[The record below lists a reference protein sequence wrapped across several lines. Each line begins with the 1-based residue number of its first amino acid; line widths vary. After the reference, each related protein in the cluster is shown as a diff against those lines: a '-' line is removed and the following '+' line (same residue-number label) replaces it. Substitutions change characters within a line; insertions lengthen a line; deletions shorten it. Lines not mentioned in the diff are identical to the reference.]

1 MGYHRRAMTRL
12 LRALPLLLWAG
23 CSPPAPTGPKIETKL
38 AKVERG
44 DIVLH
49 VTATGE
55 IKPVKEV
62 ELKSKA
68 SGQVVRFQKLPGDM
82 VEEGELIAELDKRV
96 EQRNL
101 TLQESNLLSAEANL
115 ALVKLKADADLKTAE
130 SEAAA
135 MREDE
140 KQKGAEL
147 ARLEKLSGEFVS
159 ESELS
164 SIRLAARLSQER
176 AKQAEAALS
185 LIQGRRDGDVRLA
198 EADVLKA
205 RVSVDDARERLRDTE
220 IRSPIRGV
228 LLKKLVEEGMI
239 VASGIS
245 ANSGGTAIAL
255 VADVS
260 KMIVEANVDETDIA
274 KVKKGQ
280 NVQISLLSGSSE
292 RFRGKVELI
301 VPKSELDSNVIIF
314 KVRIAMEGDAF
325 GKVYAGMTA
334 SVNIKVAETRGALT
348 VPSEALRMEKEGAV
362 VYVPDGEKS
371 KPVPVK
377 AGLDNG
383 EKAEILSG
391 LAEDAQVYVTHV
403 SIPETGPGR
412 RRGLRF

>member
-1 MGYHRRAMTRL
+1 VETRR
-12 LRALPLLLWAG
+12 
-23 CSPPAPTGPKIETKL
+23 

-68 SGQVVRFQKLPGDM
+68 SGQVVRFQKQPGDA
-82 VEEGELIAELDKRV
+82 VDEGELIAELDKRM

-115 ALVKLKADADLKTAE
+115 SLVKLKADADLKTTE
-130 SEAAA
+130 SESAA

-140 KQKGAEL
+140 KQKRAEL

-164 SIRLAARLSQER
+164 AIRLASRLAEER
-176 AKQAEAALS
+176 AKQAEAALT
-185 LIQGRRDGDVRLA
+185 LIKGRRDGDVRLA

-205 RVSVDDARERLRDTE
+205 RVAVDDARERLRDTD
-220 IRSPIRGV
+220 IRSPIKGI
-228 LLKKLVEEGMI
+228 LLKKLVEEGVI

-245 ANSGGTAIAL
+245 ANTGGTAIAL

-260 KMIVEANVDETDIA
+260 TLLVEANVDQADIA
-274 KVKKGQ
+274 KVRKDQ
-280 NVQISLLSGSSE
+280 PVQIKLKSESSE

-301 VPKSELDSNVIIF
+301 VPKSELDNNVIIF
-314 KVRIAMEGDAF
+314 KVRIAMGGSIF
-325 GKVYAGMTA
+325 GKVYPGMA
-334 SVNIKVAETRGALT
+334 VSVEIKVAETHGALT
-348 VPSEALRMEKEGAV
+348 VPSEAVRIEKQGPV

-371 KPVPVK
+371 KPVSVK
-377 AGLDNG
+377 YGLDDG
-383 EKAEILSG
+383 VKAEILGG
-391 LAEDAQVYVTHV
+391 LDLDAEIYVNHI
-403 SIPETGPGR
+403 SIPEKQGGR
-412 RRGLRF
+412 SSRIRF